1 MPKNMRDEANI
12 ILSELKENPDGID
25 PEKVRRL
32 EILISYKILAFK
44 VEALIMTQQENLGDK
59 NV

>member
-1 MPKNMRDEANI
+1 MPKNMRKEAI
-12 ILSELKENPDGID
+12 EILQELTENPSGID
-25 PEKVRRL
+25 PIKVKRL

-44 VEALIMTQQENLGDK
+44 VEALIMTKQENLGDK